1 MTSSALL
8 LQVKQGAVRQQR
20 ADGSIHEAF
29 SVELAGPVLPSTLH
43 SLHSLFASTQGD
55 FVSSCSV
62 QETTTPFNLATPGND
77 RTMAQYL
84 EQHCGQ
90 QVDME
95 TLSAADLQVNLKHK
109 ALPVQI
115 SDVNNG
121 RQAIKELKYHNGA
134 YSWS

>member
-1 MTSSALL
+1 M
-8 LQVKQGAVRQQR
+8 RQQR

-29 SVELAGPVLPSTLH
+29 SVELTGPVLPSTQH
-43 SLHSLFASTQGD
+43 SLHRLFAGTQGD

-95 TLSAADLQVNLKHK
+95 TLSAAPAGK
-109 ALPVQI
+109 ASVEAKPATSVTRTI
-115 SDVNNG
+115 AA
-121 RQAIKELKYHNGA
+121 RA
-134 YSWS
+134 

>member
-1 MTSSALL
+1 
-8 LQVKQGAVRQQR
+8 
-20 ADGSIHEAF
+20 
-29 SVELAGPVLPSTLH
+29 
-43 SLHSLFASTQGD
+43 
-55 FVSSCSV
+55 
-62 QETTTPFNLATPGND
+62 
-77 RTMAQYL
+77 MAQYL